1 MQKNQQLRMMST
13 GVAFGGIRENN
24 VATVIVH
31 RKIRIVLL
39 AAGEAIADHCR
50 PGDIAIVSES
60 DGFRAHFLAAD
71 GSIDAWEQPYAS
83 EREALWSA
91 KAAAEFG
98 GT

>member
-1 MQKNQQLRMMST
+1 MIST
-13 GVAFGGIRENN
+13 GAALRRREGAA

-83 EREALWSA
+83 ELEALWSA

-98 GT
+98 GG